1 MATPTDYQESDRLVG
16 GSPFLAQARD
26 VLRRLHYSI
35 RTETAYLGWI
45 KRYILFH
52 GKRHPTTLAEPEIE
66 AFLNHLAVDKKI
78 AASTRNQALNA
89 LVFLYKKV
97 LERELSQGMQF
108 KHAKRPERLP
118 TVFERNEVRHILQPM
133 EGVTGLITRLLY
145 GTGMRVLECLRLRVQ
160 DIDFPRKS
168 ITIRSGKGDKDR
180 MALLPNDLIPA
191 LQHQLERTKAIHQ
204 ADLAEGHG
212 EVYLPFALERKY
224 PHAGKSWGWQYL
236 FPASKQ
242 AVDPRSGKTRRHHLD
257 ESVINKAL
265 KAAMQ
270 KAGIPSTGHGTPYRD
285 VVVPQEAGCRERR
298 TLRHSFA
305 THMLEDGYDIR
316 TVQTLLGHKDV
327 KTTMIYTHVLQQG
340 PLGAKSPLDRMGVP
354 LNYGKGGHHGK

>member
-35 RTETAYLGWI
+35 RTETAYLGWT

-52 GKRHPTTLAEPEIE
+52 GKRHPATLGEPEIE

-78 AASTRNQALNA
+78 AASTQNQALNA

-133 EGVTGLITRLLY
+133 DGVTGLIARLLY

-160 DIDFPRKS
+160 DIDFQRKS
-168 ITIRSGKGDKDR
+168 IAIRSGKGDKDR

-191 LQHQLERTKAIHQ
+191 LQHQLELAKAIHQ
-204 ADLAEGHG
+204 ADLAEGYG

-224 PHAGKSWGWQYL
+224 PNAGKGWGWQYL
-236 FPASKQ
+236 FPASKR
-242 AVDPRSGKTRRHHLD
+242 AVDPRSGKVRRHHLD

-270 KAGIPSTGHGTPYRD
+270 KAGITKHGS
-285 VVVPQEAGCRERR
+285 CH

-354 LNYGKGGHHGK
+354 LNYGKEDRHGK